1 MSIRKRSPAPGL
13 IHHSDRGVQYAS
25 DAFQQILSVK
35 GYRGSMRR
43 RGDCWDNAVAES
55 FFKTLKAELIYH
67 CRYQTRDE
75 ARLEIFDYIEVYYNR
90 QRKHSTNGYLSP
102 VNYEKKWLK
111 AA

>member
-1 MSIRKRSPAPGL
+1 MRLTALVDNSNARSGCC
-13 IHHSDRGVQYAS
+13 
-25 DAFQQILSVK
+25 
-35 GYRGSMRR
+35 RR
-43 RGDCWDNAVAES
+43 LAAVAES

-67 CRYQTRDE
+67 CPYQTRDE